1 MILILFLLF
10 APVASVS
17 SEDYY
22 IDNPEEYDDLSEDP
36 WMDPH
41 SAYTTT
47 TTTTTTE
54 YKPKCQKVTVYFD
67 FPGFP
72 PIFREENLQKQWAFQ
87 GQ

>member
-54 YKPKCQKVTVYFD
+54 FKLKCQKVCKKVCPTISTTLTTTTTTS
-67 FPGFP
+67 PG
-72 PIFREENLQKQWAFQ
+72 K
-87 GQ
+87 